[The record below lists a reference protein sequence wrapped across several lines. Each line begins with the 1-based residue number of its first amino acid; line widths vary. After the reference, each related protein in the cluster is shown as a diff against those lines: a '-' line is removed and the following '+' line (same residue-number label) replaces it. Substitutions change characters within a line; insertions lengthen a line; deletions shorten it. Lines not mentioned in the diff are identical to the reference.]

1 MAKHVNE
8 LVGRINGVYGTL
20 EYSPIHYINQSIPQ
34 DELIAIYHL
43 ADACL
48 VTSVRDG
55 MNLVS
60 HEYVA
65 MQESPCPASRDGP
78 GMLVLSEFAGAAQ
91 SLSGAIRIN
100 PWNIGELAAAMHQ
113 ALSTEKALRELQQ
126 KKLYRYV
133 SLHTSSGWARSYLD
147 ELMASAGV
155 RIANAAQRLERHNL
169 RSQIKDLA
177 GSKASESA
185 EVSGGVPKKRKSG
198 LIEQSVGHT
207 GVEVNGGSS
216 GDTMS
221 PSSSDTATLQGGMID
236 TSEVGSTRTHVLS
249 GSVSVAASAERG
261 TKDRLSQTMR
271 VSSSTKE
278 EHQAKEALMSSL
290 VAGIDRPRARPQNL
304 GGRRRRFRRLPVFRM
319 LQAYKQAGFSDGRDG
334 IDSLRYN
341 RVLILDYDGLLATR
355 DAVPELSRPSPFV
368 TSYLVQLAANP
379 SNLLVV
385 LSGRSRRVLESWLKT
400 EDGSRINCA
409 IGAENGVFFRANAT
423 AHWEYMGLVQEPE
436 TWKSQVLPMIQ
447 FFSER
452 TPGTQCWILG

>member
-1 MAKHVNE
+1 
-8 LVGRINGVYGTL
+8 
-20 EYSPIHYINQSIPQ
+20 
-34 DELIAIYHL
+34 
-43 ADACL
+43 
-48 VTSVRDG
+48 
-55 MNLVS
+55 
-60 HEYVA
+60 
-65 MQESPCPASRDGP
+65 MQEAPCPASRDGP

-133 SLHTSSGWARSYLD
+133 SLHTSSVWARSYLD

-155 RIANAAQRLERHNL
+155 RITSAAQRLERHNL

-177 GSKASESA
+177 GSK
-185 EVSGGVPKKRKSG
+185 
-198 LIEQSVGHT
+198 
-207 GVEVNGGSS
+207 
-216 GDTMS
+216 S
-221 PSSSDTATLQGGMID
+221 PADPATLLRRVPSDDYAEGAGGIGKKQKSIHAGQKAGVAGVD
-236 TSEVGSTRTHVLS
+236 GSGADGSTGGGAGGAGGIGSGSAAATAAAAASDSADAGLAGGRPDASEVGGALHRELVESARRT
-249 GSVSVAASAERG
+249 
-261 TKDRLSQTMR
+261 
-271 VSSSTKE
+271 VSSEMRGSNRTGTPIQMSSSVNE

-290 VAGIDRPRARPQNL
+290 VAGMDRTHMMPQNL

-319 LQAYKQAGFSDGRDG
+319 LQAYKQAGVNGQDGDA
-334 IDSLRYN
+334 SLQYN

-385 LSGRSRRVLESWLKT
+385 LSGRSRRVLESWLTT
-400 EDGSRINCA
+400 EDGSPIKCA

-423 AHWEYMGLVQEPE
+423 ARWEYMGLVQEPE

-452 TPGTQCWILG
+452 TPGR